1 MISIQCL
8 LSILSLII
16 QSTTLAQANRHT
28 DITNPQF
35 VQFSVNEGL
44 SHSTVLSCCQD
55 SLGHMWFAT
64 NDGLNRYDGY
74 EFHVYRNNEDDT
86 TSLASNIIRKVYCSC
101 NGQIWVGTESGL
113 SRYDIETDCFRNF
126 STSGK
131 TVTGIVEIEY
141 GSRLMVASGGGLY
154 FFDMQSL
161 SWDRSAPPLPERKL
175 RSDHPV
181 QRR

>member
-86 TSLASNIIRKVYCSC
+86 TSIESNIIRKIYCSRS
-101 NGQIWVGTESGL
+101 GQIWVGTESGL

-131 TVTGIVEIEY
+131 TVTGIVEIEHD
-141 GSRLMVASGGGLY
+141 SKLMVASGGGLY

-161 SWDRSAPPLPERKL
+161 AWDRSAPPLPERKF